1 VTTVRRCDVLRR
13 FLWWLGLSVLFIVA
27 QAVGASADSI
37 DIVDTAQLADMCT
50 RLASGIPLTMTT
62 QPTSEPEP
70 TTATD
75 DVASADATW
84 ATPEADYTSIM
95 QHALSGFT
103 TPASPAPQ
111 RSTPA
116 AEAATPQNA
125 PPKAAPKTSEAAP
138 QETTVRIENCEPG
151 VKVSRA
157 AVLPAIWIAA
167 FGAPGLVAI
176 VVSIFGI
183 IINRP
188 EPED

>member
-1 VTTVRRCDVLRR
+1 MRTQRRCNALKR
-13 FLWWLGLSVLFIVA
+13 FLWWLGLSVLFIMA
-27 QAVGASADSI
+27 QAVGASADAI
-37 DIVDTAQLADMCT
+37 DIVDTARLADMCT

-62 QPTSEPEP
+62 QPASEPEP
-70 TTATD
+70 ATNSD
-75 DVASADATW
+75 DLASADTTW

-103 TPASPAPQ
+103 APQ
-111 RSTPA
+111 VATPPQTA
-116 AEAATPQNA
+116 PDAEAAAQD
-125 PPKAAPKTSEAAP
+125 AAPKKAADSASEPDQGEPSA
-138 QETTVRIENCEPG
+138 TIENCEPG
-151 VKVSRA
+151 VKVSSA